1 MENLIH
7 INVNALA
14 EQVASK
20 LAQKITLSQQAQ
32 EVQEEFLSTK
42 QALEYLQIK
51 SRVTLRDYIKKGI
64 LPEPTKRGG
73 RALFFKKS
81 DLKNFLENG

>member
-1 MENLIH
+1 MENFIH
-7 INVNALA
+7 INVDALA

-20 LAQKITLSQQAQ
+20 LAQKISFTQQPQ
-32 EVQEEFLSTK
+32 EEQEEFLSIK

-51 SRVTLRDYIKKGI
+51 SPRTLKMYRDKGI
-64 LPEPTKRGG
+64 IPEPTKRGG

-81 DLKNFLENG
+81 DLKNFLANG

>member
-7 INVNALA
+7 INVDALA

-20 LAQKITLSQQAQ
+20 LAQKITFTQQPQ
-32 EVQEEFLSTK
+32 EEQEEFLSTK

-51 SRVTLRDYIKKGI
+51 SRVTLRDYIKKGM
-64 LPEPTKRGG
+64 LPKPTKRGG

-81 DLKNFLENG
+81 DLKNFLANG

>member
-1 MENLIH
+1 
-7 INVNALA
+7 
-14 EQVASK
+14 
-20 LAQKITLSQQAQ
+20 
-32 EVQEEFLSTK
+32 
-42 QALEYLQIK
+42 LQIK